1 MARAEHT
8 AQGPTFSVGPMDV
21 DSAAGLTQRLGTH
34 NKAGA
39 LLRRHAASFPRP
51 LMRILELPK
60 DYTATHAVKRCL
72 DSVKEA
78 AVSAKGRHQFLR
90 EDDEVLAASVREDPI
105 SGDRFVTLIYR
116 KPSGRIA
123 RGAIDADSVLGLDE
137 AIADQQA
144 EEAVEKGGLHLAAS
158 IGEPSP
164 ARSFDDV
171 ANAEALTEAREEAD
185 RIRGEAEA
193 RERES
198 ANTLRELG
206 ERLAALED
214 APPFEGYDETTPKN
228 LAAQIK
234 TDGLSLYGRVGL
246 ERIVS
251 YEEAHKN
258 RAPVVDAAKDVLA
271 AAEAA
276 AT

>member
-1 MARAEHT
+1 MPRGEHT
-8 AQGPTFSVGPMDV
+8 AAGPTFSVGPMDV
-21 DSAAGLTQRLGTH
+21 DSAAGLTGRLGTH

-39 LLRRHAASFPRP
+39 LLRRHAASFPRA

-60 DYTATHAVKRCL
+60 DDVGSRAVKRCL

-78 AVSAKGRHQFLR
+78 AISAKGRHQFLR
-90 EDDEVLAASVREDPI
+90 EDDEVLAASVREDPA
-105 SGDRFVTLIYR
+105 SGERFVALIYR

-137 AIADQQA
+137 AIADQKA
-144 EEAVEKGGLHLAAS
+144 EDAVERGGLHLAAGF
-158 IGEPSP
+158 GEAPVP
-164 ARSFDDV
+164 RSFDD
-171 ANAEALTEAREEAD
+171 AAELDDAREEAERLRRDSEERD
-185 RIRGEAEA
+185 REH
-193 RERES
+193 
-198 ANTLRELG
+198 ANTMRELS

-214 APPFEGYDETTPKN
+214 APPFEGYGDTNAKD
-228 LAAQIK
+228 LATQIK
-234 TDGLSLYGRVGL
+234 SEGLSLYGRVGL

-251 YEEAHKN
+251 YEEAHQN
-258 RAPVVDAAKDVLA
+258 RSTVVDAAKDVLA